1 MKSLRRQESSVTRI
15 RKNLNQG
22 QINGVVAVLR
32 ATGAV
37 VGLLK
42 SAELL
47 FVSTQLFVRM
57 TERAFEFVPE
67 TAIGEVSEQL
77 AVLP

>member
-1 MKSLRRQESSVTRI
+1 M
-15 RKNLNQG
+15 
-22 QINGVVAVLR
+22 LR
-32 ATGAV
+32 AIGPV

-47 FVSTQLFVRM
+47 LVSAQLTVRI

-67 TAIGEVSEQL
+67 TVIGAVSEQL

>member
-1 MKSLRRQESSVTRI
+1 M
-15 RKNLNQG
+15 
-22 QINGVVAVLR
+22 VALLR

-57 TERAFEFVPE
+57 TERAFELVPE